1 MSDSFKNPWRRVGLL
16 LTAVSLGALMAC
28 SSQDPAQLIASGRSH
43 LDKKDYRAAVIEF
56 KNALQKDASL
66 DEARFLLGR
75 ALMEG
80 GDSSG
85 ALVEFNKLYASGFD
99 PERVL
104 PRLAEVM
111 LVHGE
116 LDKLIAEFAGKKL
129 ASAKAQAELSA
140 TLASA
145 YAIRGKFDLAQ
156 ASAESS
162 LKDDPE
168 GLNGRLVMSQVKTLR
183 GDLAGAMEDVGRAE
197 RAHPQAAR
205 PKIFKAELMAQMRG
219 RFDAATISQV
229 YREALALEPKNIQAH
244 AGLIQLAL
252 AQKDLAAANAQLEQ
266 LRKAHPGSVPTQY
279 FIALLA
285 LERRDLP
292 AAVEA
297 IQLMLKF
304 APDNVAGLQLAGR
317 IAFEAGNYAQAAAH
331 LGKALPRTTQTTPVR
346 LLLARALLR
355 VGDNKMALT
364 TLQPLLNERSDVP
377 AEAYT
382 LAADAQIRLGEAEVA
397 KQLYQRALSVN
408 PQNERA
414 RSALAVVDISEGRVD
429 QGIGALKDVAR
440 TSSDLQAEML
450 VASTYLQSRQ
460 FDRARVAI
468 DAIDKK
474 KPDSAA
480 AAFLRGELALAQ
492 GDSSEAAKQYEMAS
506 QRDKKDLAPVS
517 ALAKLDQ
524 RAGKPEAALARYR
537 AYLEHNPR
545 SLNADLAII
554 ALAKIQGQPPSKI
567 AADLEG
573 MAKKYPDS
581 EFPRVAL
588 VRALLEAGEIKRA
601 QTVAKEVA
609 TAFPSSAAALD
620 ALGVAELAA
629 GNHNQARQAFSQLA
643 VLQPK
648 DAGPLIRLS
657 QVSLASK
664 DATGALAQL
673 TKALTLQPTHMDA
686 QVQMVALLAKMGRYE
701 RALAQARS
709 AQTAVPADPAG
720 WMLEG
725 DLLNGK
731 RDFVGAAAAYRK
743 GLAKARVGA
752 SAVKL
757 HRALEDAARL
767 KEAEQLEKEW
777 RAERPQDPVFNYY
790 LGDRY
795 LALGELDAAAD
806 LYRSVLKVVPKDPA
820 SLNNLAWILAQQGK
834 PEAQELAE
842 RAVAEAPKSAPALD
856 TLAEIHARAGRM
868 DRAVA
873 LQRQAVELAPNQ
885 PMMRLRLAGYLVK
898 DKQSPAARKELDVL
912 AGLGA
917 KFPKQDEV
925 KRLMSQL

>member
-1 MSDSFKNPWRRVGLL
+1 MSDSFNNPWRRVGALV
-16 LTAVSLGALMAC
+16 TAVSLSVLAAC
-28 SSQDPAQLIASGRSH
+28 SSQDPAQLMASGRSH

-75 ALMEG
+75 ALLES

-85 ALVEFNKLYASGFD
+85 ALVEFTKLQASGFD

-104 PRLAEVM
+104 PRLAEAM
-111 LVHGE
+111 LIHGD

-145 YAIRGKFDLAQ
+145 YGMRGKFDLAQ
-156 ASAESS
+156 ASAEQSLSS
-162 LKDDPE
+162 DPE
-168 GLNGRLVMSQVKTLR
+168 GLNGLLVMAQVKTLR
-183 GDLAGAMEDVGRAE
+183 EDLPGAMADVERAE

-205 PKIFKAELMAQMRG
+205 PKIFKAELMGQMRG
-219 RFDAATISQV
+219 RFDTAAITQV

-252 AQKDLAAANAQLEQ
+252 AQKDLAAANAQLEL

-279 FIALLA
+279 FTALLA

-297 IQLMLKF
+297 IQVMLKF

-331 LGKALPRTTQTTPVR
+331 LGKALPRTTQTTPLR

-355 VGDNKMALT
+355 AGDNKMALT
-364 TLQPLLNERSDVP
+364 TLQPLLNERSGVP

-382 LAADAQIRLGEAEVA
+382 LAADAQVRLGEAEAA
-397 KQLYQRALSVN
+397 KQLYQRALAVN

-429 QGIGALKDVAR
+429 QGIGVLNDVAR
-440 TSSDLQAEML
+440 TSNDLQAEVL
-450 VASTYLQSRQ
+450 VASTYVQSRQ
-460 FDRARVAI
+460 FDRARTAI
-468 DAIDKK
+468 EAIEKK

-480 AAFLRGELALAQ
+480 APYLRGELAMAQ
-492 GDSSEAAKQYEMAS
+492 GDLTEAARQYEVAS
-506 QRDKKDLAPVS
+506 QRDKKSFASVA
-517 ALAKLDQ
+517 ALASLDQ
-524 RAGKPEAALARYR
+524 RAGKPDAALARYR
-537 AYLEHNPR
+537 AYVGNNPR
-545 SLNADLAII
+545 SLNADLAVI
-554 ALAKIQGQPPSKI
+554 ALSKSLGQPQSKVVT
-567 AADLEG
+567 DLEG
-573 MAKKYPDS
+573 LVKKYPDS

-588 VRALLEAGEIKRA
+588 VRALLEAGEVKRA
-601 QTVAKEVA
+601 QTIAKEVA

-620 ALGVAELAA
+620 AFGVAELAA

-643 VLQPK
+643 TLQPK
-648 DAGPLIRLS
+648 DAAPLIRLA
-657 QVSLASK
+657 QAYLASK

-673 TKALTLQPTHMDA
+673 TKALTVQPTNLDA
-686 QVQMVALLAKMGRYE
+686 QVQMVALLAKMGRHE

-709 AQTAVPADPAG
+709 TQSIAPGDPTG

-795 LALGELDAAAD
+795 LALGQLDTAAD

-834 PEAQELAE
+834 PDALEVGE
-842 RAVAEAPKSAPALD
+842 RAVAAAPKSAPALD
-856 TLAEIHARAGRM
+856 TLAEIHSRAGRL
-868 DRAVA
+868 DKAVA
-873 LQRQAVELAPNQ
+873 LQRQAVELAPGQ
-885 PMMRLRLAGYLVK
+885 PMMRLRLAGYLLK
-898 DKQSPAARKELDVL
+898 DKQSPAARKELEAL
-912 AGLGA
+912 AELGA

>member
-1 MSDSFKNPWRRVGLL
+1 MSDTFKNPWQRIGFLIA
-16 LTAVSLGALMAC
+16 AVSLGALVAC
-28 SSQDPAQLIASGRSH
+28 SSQDATQLIASGRSH

-56 KNALQKDASL
+56 KNALQKDPSL
-66 DEARFLLGR
+66 NEARFLLGR
-75 ALMEG
+75 ALFES

-85 ALVEFNKLYASGFD
+85 ALVEFNKLHAAAFD
-99 PERVL
+99 ADRVV

-116 LDKLIAEFAGKKL
+116 LDKLIAEFSATKL
-129 ASAKAQAELSA
+129 ASPKAQADLSA

-145 YAIRGKFDLAQ
+145 YAMRGKFDLAQ
-156 ASAESS
+156 ASAERS
-162 LKDDPE
+162 LKDDPD
-168 GLNGRLVMSQVKTLR
+168 GLTGRLVMAQIKTLR
-183 GDLAGAMEDVGRAE
+183 EDLPAAMEEVERAE
-197 RAHPQAAR
+197 RAHPKAAR

-219 RFDAATISQV
+219 RYDAATIFQV

-244 AGLIQLAL
+244 AGLIQQAL

-266 LRKAHPGSVPTQY
+266 LRKAHPGGVPTQY
-279 FIALLA
+279 FTAMLA

-297 IQLMLKF
+297 IQVMLKF

-331 LGKALPRTTQTTPVR
+331 LGKALPRTTQTTPLR

-355 VGDNKMALT
+355 AGDNKMALS
-364 TLQPLLNERSDVP
+364 TLQPLLNERSGVP

-382 LAADAQIRLGEAEVA
+382 LAADAQIRLGEGEIA
-397 KQLYQRALSVN
+397 KQLYQRALTVN

-429 QGIGALKDVAR
+429 QGIGVLQDVAR
-440 TSSDLQAEML
+440 TSTDLQAEVL
-450 VASTYLQSRQ
+450 VASTYVQNRQ
-460 FDRARVAI
+460 FDRARAAI

-480 AAFLRGELALAQ
+480 AAYLRGELALAQ
-492 GDSSEAAKQYEMAS
+492 GDVAEATRQFEMAS
-506 QRDKKDLAPVS
+506 QRDKKDFASVA
-517 ALAKLDQ
+517 ALARLDQ
-524 RAGKPEAALARYR
+524 RAGKPEAAVARYR
-537 AYLEHNPR
+537 AFLGINPR
-545 SLNADLAII
+545 SLNADLA
-554 ALAKIQGQPPSKI
+554 LVGLQKVQGHPPAKV
-567 AADLEG
+567 ATDLE
-573 MAKKYPDS
+573 ALVKKYPDS

-588 VRALLEAGEIKRA
+588 VRALLEGGEIKRA
-601 QTVAKEVA
+601 QTIAKEVA

-620 ALGVAELAA
+620 AFGVAELAA

-643 VLQPK
+643 ALQPK
-648 DAGPLIRLS
+648 DAAPLIRLS
-657 QVSLASK
+657 QAYLASK

-673 TKALTLQPTHMDA
+673 TKALTLQPTNMDA
-686 QVQMVALLAKMGRYE
+686 QMQMVALLAKMGRYE

-709 AQTAVPADPAG
+709 AQSVAPAEAVG

-743 GLAKARVGA
+743 GLGKARVGA
-752 SAVKL
+752 TAVKL

-767 KEAEQLEKEW
+767 KEAQEFEKEW

-795 LALGELDAAAD
+795 LALGQLDTAAD
-806 LYRSVLKVVPKDPA
+806 LYRSALKVVPKDPA

-834 PEAQELAE
+834 PEALEFAE

-856 TLAEIHARAGRM
+856 TLAEIHVRAGRV

-885 PMMRLRLAGYLVK
+885 PMMRLRLADYLVK
-898 DKQSPAARKELDVL
+898 DKQAPAARKELEVL